1 MHDLTVTTPG
11 PHTDFKKP
19 RITLPVGSCDAHVHL
34 FGPHDRFPFAP
45 ERTFTPPDVP
55 LETLRQLHETMG
67 FSRSVLVQSACH
79 GGDHSVLFD
88 ALERGQGAYR
98 AVALL
103 GPETTIEDIRTMD
116 AAGFCGARVHFAP
129 HLGAPPTREELRRL
143 VDLIGPFGWHLEV
156 HTMGA
161 GILDFAEIA
170 DAVTIRVVVDH
181 MARFVLPDGDVPG
194 AYSATVDLLHGDDV
208 WIKLSGVDR
217 VSREFPSMADGL
229 ALARRF
235 FLARPDRC
243 LWGSDFPHPNTQGF
257 MPWDHDLVN
266 GIETIA
272 PTDSERRQLLVR
284 NPEVCFGFGPA

>member
-11 PHTDFKKP
+11 PHTEFQKP
-19 RITLPVGSCDAHVHL
+19 RITLPAGSCDSHVHV
-34 FGPHDRFPFAP
+34 FGPHTRFPFAP
-45 ERTFTPPDVP
+45 RRTFTPPDVP
-55 LETLRQLHETMG
+55 LETLRQMHEVMG

-79 GGDHSVLFD
+79 GTDHSVLFD

-103 GPETTIEDIRTMD
+103 DAATTVQDIQSMD

-129 HLGAPPTREELRRL
+129 HLGAPPTRDELRRI

-156 HTMGA
+156 HTMGS

-170 DAVTIRVVVDH
+170 RELSIRIVLDH
-181 MARFVLPDGDVPG
+181 MARFALPEGDVPG
-194 AYSATVDLLHGDDV
+194 AYSAAVDLLEGEDV
-208 WIKLSGVDR
+208 WIKLSGADR
-217 VSREFPSMADGL
+217 VSRKLPTMDDGL

-243 LWGSDFPHPNTQGF
+243 LWGSDFPHPNTHGF

-272 PTDSERRQLLVR
+272 PTMTERHQLLVQ
-284 NPEVCFGFGPA
+284 NPEACFGFDPS